1 MGVQAFRYPYL
12 GIYVNSF
19 CLDAGETDIL
29 IDSGL
34 VSGRKHLAPFAKKT
48 TALLCTHGHWDH
60 IGNHR
65 FLQEGGALVYAHPGD
80 LRYLQEHDWHW
91 QVLFGQFEDDF
102 DLPPA
107 RRTAFVEE
115 IGAPVTPDRLLQ
127 DGEMLRFG
135 GLTVEV
141 IATPGHSD
149 GSVCF
154 LVRETGDLFT
164 GDTLMGNGFFS
175 GIPQYTDSLAY
186 RLSMERLSS
195 ISAERIWCDHNDPL
209 PGSALAEKA
218 KQGIACCERLER
230 HIRSF
235 VGDYQGSPD
244 LLLREA
250 VKSVCAAENKNA
262 GGGACVTVLTHLKE
276 MGEDER
282 LSAVIGKHIP
292 L

>member
-19 CLDAGETDIL
+19 RLDAGEADIL

-34 VSGRKHLAPFAKKT
+34 ASGREHLAPFAKKT

-65 FLQEGGALVYAHPGD
+65 FLQEGGACVYAHPGD
-80 LRYLQEHDWHW
+80 ARYLRDYDWHW
-91 QVLFGQFEDDF
+91 EVLFGQFEEDF

-107 RRTAFVEE
+107 RRTTFVRET
-115 IGAPVTPDRLLQ
+115 GSPVTPDRLLQ
-127 DGEMLRFG
+127 DGEILRLG
-135 GLTVEV
+135 ELTVEV

-164 GDTLMGNGFFS
+164 GDTLMGDGFFS
-175 GIPQYTDSLAY
+175 GIPQYTDSHAY
-186 RLSMERLSS
+186 RLSMQRLSS
-195 ISAERIWCDHNDPL
+195 LPAERVWCDHNDPE
-209 PGSALAEKA
+209 PGSMLAQKA
-218 KQGIACCERLER
+218 KRGIACCKRLER
-230 HIRSF
+230 HVRRF
-235 VGDYQGSPD
+235 VENYRGSPD

-262 GGGACVTVLTHLKE
+262 GGGACVTVLTHLRE
-276 MGEDER
+276 MGEEER
-282 LSAVIGKHIP
+282 IRPVLRKHMP